1 MADPTEEP
9 RRDEFEDDDGGGPVK
24 SFLEHLE
31 DLRWMLIKSG
41 AAPLIGMIVCLY
53 GTRHVVEILKWPLER
68 AALIQIG
75 HEQKVVVRFGTN
87 DLITFQTATHRF
99 GPPDLRPN
107 RAHPLRHARPR
118 NHPRLG
124 RSP

>member
-9 RRDEFEDDDGGGPVK
+9 RRDDWEDDGGGPVK

-41 AAPLIGMIVCLY
+41 AALLIAMIVCLY
-53 GTRHVVEILKWPLER
+53 GTRQVVEILKWPLAR
-68 AALIQIG
+68 AALIQVG

-87 DLITFQTATHRF
+87 EITTFETATNRF
-99 GPPDLRPN
+99 GTVDLGTN
-107 RAHPLRHARPR
+107 RVSVVQLEPVPVETSGGTNL
-118 NHPRLG
+118 L
-124 RSP
+124 